1 MEFKNVVKLSDGY
14 KYIIANQVEVDGK
27 TYCQMLRVDSETDF
41 FIAEKKNDEIII
53 IDDKKLILKVLSEI
67 AKQFLPKNN

>member
-14 KYIIANQVEVDGK
+14 KYIIANQIELNGK

-41 FIAEKKNDEIII
+41 FIAERENDDISIIS
-53 IDDKKLILKVLSEI
+53 DKELVVKVL
-67 AKQFLPKNN
+67 AKMAENYIPKN

>member
-14 KYIIANQVEVDGK
+14 KYIIANQIELNGK

-41 FIAEKKNDEIII
+41 FIAERENDDISIIS
-53 IDDKKLILKVLSEI
+53 DKELVVKVL
-67 AKQFLPKNN
+67 AKMAKNYIPKN